1 MNQVQTKPTYINLV
15 HLIDWKWFID
25 DRSVWYRRVFG
36 WIVFVLV
43 MRYLVVE
50 KTYKDN
56 ELVSNYLTVSIFF
69 QTVGLYYF
77 LGYYV
82 FPKYLYTFLASSFIL
97 WFLFCYITTYEIN
110 YFLFRYLSSINS
122 GQHIERDWTIFQ
134 TAGWYGFF
142 LNSIAAFFNLF
153 YSFPFAL
160 IMLIVRAAK
169 DISSLRTKNL
179 LLEKDKLNLELNFL
193 KSQVNP
199 HFLFN
204 TLNSIYSRVFDID
217 EKSADLV
224 LRLSDL
230 MRYNLYE
237 TDLPRIGLEK
247 ELNYVQSYLDLERNR
262 LSDQYVVIEYEQTG
276 RPELYQITPLLL
288 IAFVENAFK
297 HGVKGTAEPTY
308 VYVNADIVDS
318 QLIFRVENSVPPRR
332 IGPISTAVKLGGI
345 GLVNVRRRLDELY
358 RNRHS
363 LVIEPAEGIYVV
375 TLTVQ
380 VEAATYTNT

>member
-1 MNQVQTKPTYINLV
+1 MNQVQTKPTYISLA
-15 HLIDWKWFID
+15 HLIDWKWFVD
-25 DRSVWYRRVFG
+25 ERSVWYRRVFG
-36 WIVFVLV
+36 WIVFALV
-43 MRYLVVE
+43 MRFVVIE

-56 ELVSNYLTVSIFF
+56 ELVNTYLSINLFL
-69 QTVGLYYF
+69 QTISLYYF
-77 LGYYV
+77 FGYYI
-82 FPKYLYTFLASSFIL
+82 FPKYLYTFFASPFLL
-97 WFLFCYITTYEIN
+97 WFLCCYVTTYQIN
-110 YFLFRYLSSINS
+110 YWLISYLTQINS
-122 GQHIERDWTIFQ
+122 DYHIEKDWKLLQ
-134 TAGWYGFF
+134 NAGWYGFF
-142 LNSIAAFFNLF
+142 FDSGAAFFNFF

-160 IMLIVRAAK
+160 ILLIVRAAK
-169 DISSLRTKNL
+169 DISSLRTRNL
-179 LLEKDKLNLELNFL
+179 VLEKDKLNLELNFL

-345 GLVNVRRRLDELY
+345 GLANVRRRLDELY